1 MKKAAIDIGIKRTG
15 FAFTDPEEKI
25 ISKVRTVDTSDIDR
39 EISENMPLSEIIVG
53 FPINLQNHF
62 TPSTY
67 MAVNRAIEIAK
78 TFVPVPVYLMDER
91 FTTKIAS
98 EMRKKHII
106 DGISASILLEERLNG
121 SKGKRVFWSLPFLS
135 DKIESLFSLGHFN
148 NICVIGEDLR
158 GIECKS
164 NGLNFL
170 IFEEDP
176 AFFVLRSGC
185 KNCTLHFGIDWDII
199 LQSANNI
206 DMVICSERYVEKAK
220 EIFREGTLIVSECS
234 ENEGLSIGGRW
245 IRIETV
251 KRNRENS

>member
-25 ISKVRTVDTSDIDR
+25 ISKVKTVETKDIDQ
-39 EISENMPLSEIIVG
+39 EINENMPLSEIIVG
-53 FPINLQNHF
+53 FPINLQNRF

-67 MAVNRAIEIAK
+67 MAVKMAIEIAK
-78 TFVPVPVYLMDER
+78 NHAPVPVYLMDER

-98 EMRKKHII
+98 GMKKKHIV

-121 SKGKRVFWSLPFLS
+121 SNGKRVFWSLPFLS
-135 DKIESLFSLGHFN
+135 DKVKFLFSFGNFKN
-148 NICVIGEDLR
+148 VCMIGEDLR
-158 GIECKS
+158 GIECKAD
-164 NGLNFL
+164 GIDFL

-176 AFFVLRSGC
+176 TFFVLRSEC

-206 DMVICSERYVEKAK
+206 DLVICSQRYIEKVK
-220 EIFREGTLIVSECS
+220 GIFPEGTLIVSESC

-251 KRNRENS
+251 KRDRENL

>member
-1 MKKAAIDIGIKRTG
+1 MKKAAIDVGIKRTG

-25 ISKVRTVDTSDIDR
+25 ISKVKTVETADIDR
-39 EISENMPLSEIIVG
+39 EINENMPLSEIIVG
-53 FPINLQNHF
+53 FPINLQNRF

-67 MAVNRAIEIAK
+67 MAVNKAIEIAK
-78 TFVPVPVYLMDER
+78 NYAPVPVYLMDER

-121 SKGKRVFWSLPFLS
+121 SKGRRVFWSLPFLS
-135 DKIESLFSLGHFN
+135 DKISSLFSLGNFKN
-148 NICVIGEDLR
+148 VCMMGEDLR
-158 GIECKS
+158 GIESKAHD
-164 NGLNFL
+164 LNFL

-176 AFFVLRSGC
+176 TFFVLRSRC
-185 KNCTLHFGIDWDII
+185 NNCTLHFGIDWDII

-206 DMVICSERYVEKAK
+206 DLVICSQRYVEKAK
-220 EIFREGTLIVSECS
+220 EIFREGTAIVSEGS
-234 ENEGLSIGGRW
+234 EYDGLYIGGRW

-251 KRNRENS
+251 KDRENL